1 MGVVVTTQ
9 ARVSSVPLTLL
20 AVGGGSMR
28 AVLRRVDEMLADQ
41 ATRNAAGCLAQQ
53 AAARRDHERTV
64 SDLTRLERS
73 AAQPRRG

>member
-1 MGVVVTTQ
+1 MVTTQ
-9 ARVSSVPLTLL
+9 TRVGSVPLTLL

-64 SDLTRLERS
+64 SDLSRLERP
-73 AAQPRRG
+73 AGLHRGG